1 MPPEMRIYLA
11 SLKAIG
17 VGFAVI
23 GVILLLLAAFG
34 PSRGLGAT
42 WGGVVGRTL
51 LAVFG
56 AIMLAIGYLS
66 AVRAQR
72 WYARTEWVLERTQPV
87 DVTVVLHR
95 DASSD
100 STHWEVEVTRAEGPE
115 RYPVLAPLWNA
126 DASISRPFAAQ
137 AFVDPVTGGAVAFK
151 MEPGRLWVMPEGRDR
166 RRAAR

>member
-23 GVILLLLAAFG
+23 GVTLVLLAVGA
-34 PSRGLGAT
+34 PSRLLGGI
-42 WGGVVGRTL
+42 WGSVVGRTL

-66 AVRAQR
+66 AIRAQR

-87 DVTVVLHR
+87 DVTVLLHR
-95 DASSD
+95 EASSD
-100 STHWEVEVTRAEGPE
+100 STHWEVEVTRAQGSE
-115 RYPVLAPLWNA
+115 RYPVLAPLW
-126 DASISRPFAAQ
+126 DAGRSISRPFAAK
-137 AFVDPVTGGAVAFK
+137 AFVDPMTGGAVAFK
-151 MEPGRLWVMPEGRDR
+151 MEPGRLWVMPERRGR